1 MARFPGLFDEVLPIF
16 AASFRWGYG
25 CNGPAKA
32 IPLGNPTRSNPPPSC
47 RKAVAV
53 ALNVEAPKA
62 ETPEAIKRPKK
73 GPQVRCRRDTP
84 PMTVRRLEGGRPI
97 EGFSRHGPALAA
109 VGEKAM
115 TTSVPYLTPAT
126 AHAFLMMPSTPAL
139 L

>member
-25 CNGPAKA
+25 CNGAAKA
-32 IPLGNPTRSNPPPSC
+32 ILLGNPTRSNPPPSC

-84 PMTVRRLEGGRPI
+84 PMTVRRLEGAPDRRFQAPWA
-97 EGFSRHGPALAA
+97 ALAA

-115 TTSVPYLTPAT
+115 TTSVPYLTAAT